1 MGIKKLV
8 FICWLNNQ
16 HYNIAAKYRAAL
28 QREIDIAKYYKYT
41 NDPLLIASLKQIEL
55 SKYDTYKGTLTRN
68 EQFLIFNQQRKINK
82 QAILQE
88 TLKELATYNQ
98 QIKWKKLESMVAS
111 V

>member
-1 MGIKKLV
+1 MNIKAYIFKR
-8 FICWLNNQ
+8 WLDNQ
-16 HYNIAAKYRAAL
+16 HYNIAANYRAKL

-41 NDPLLIASLKQIEL
+41 TSPMLVKSLKEIEMP
-55 SKYDTYKGTLTRN
+55 KYDKYTGTLTRN

-98 QIKWKKLESMVAS
+98 QIKWKKLESMEAS
-111 V
+111 A

>member
-16 HYNIAAKYRAAL
+16 HYNIAANYRAAL
-28 QREIDIAKYYKYT
+28 QREIDIAKHYNYT
-41 NDPLLIASLKQIEL
+41 NEPLLIAALKQIEL
-55 SKYDTYKGTLTRN
+55 PKNETYKGTLTRN
-68 EQFLIFNQQRKINK
+68 EQFLIFNQERKINK

-88 TLKELATYNQ
+88 ILKELATYNQ
-98 QIKWKKLESMVAS
+98 QLQWKKLELMVAS